1 MTDRFDKEIEKEVE
15 YYRLGDPYPEDL
27 PSWITPWTSIC
38 LAANGDIKTCC
49 QYDGQGEFN
58 IYTKNSTLEQ
68 AHEAYAEL
76 RQQLING
83 EKPDKCRACWKQ
95 ESTTGSSRRMW
106 MLQKI
111 KRKPETYTVDAP
123 FELRHMDLNFGN
135 TCNLKCRMCGSW
147 GSTHWFKEDAR
158 LQARNPLYD
167 RHIGDSQPRT
177 IDVTMWRSMEEKL
190 SNMERIDFKGG
201 EPLMQEGMFEVLQM
215 LVNNGSAPKVEL
227 GYVTNGT
234 KTPERLKELW
244 PHFRRVTLNVSI
256 EATGTLQQYIRGSNV
271 QTIEQ
276 LEQNLHWYDQ
286 FENVKGH
293 FSTAISI
300 YNIFDLQNLAD
311 WIDRVTKD
319 LKQWKHMVA
328 DRTSDSL
335 LEYQRPNEFNLLV
348 TKPAYLDP
356 NNMPPHVKQR
366 VLETWDKGYHSLDFM
381 RENLHKTKYKED
393 QWQLFKNFTR
403 DLDDIRNTN
412 VLDYIP
418 QLEGEF

>member
-1 MTDRFDKEIEKEVE
+1 M
-15 YYRLGDPYPEDL
+15 
-27 PSWITPWTSIC
+27 
-38 LAANGDIKTCC
+38 
-49 QYDGQGEFN
+49 
-58 IYTKNSTLEQ
+58 
-68 AHEAYAEL
+68 
-76 RQQLING
+76 
-83 EKPDKCRACWKQ
+83 
-95 ESTTGSSRRMW
+95 
-106 MLQKI
+106 
-111 KRKPETYTVDAP
+111 
-123 FELRHMDLNFGN
+123 
-135 TCNLKCRMCGSW
+135 
-147 GSTHWFKEDAR
+147 
-158 LQARNPLYD
+158 
-167 RHIGDSQPRT
+167 
-177 IDVTMWRSMEEKL
+177 
-190 SNMERIDFKGG
+190 
-201 EPLMQEGMFEVLQM
+201 
-215 LVNNGSAPKVEL
+215 
-227 GYVTNGT
+227 
-234 KTPERLKELW
+234 
-244 PHFRRVTLNVSI
+244 RV
-256 EATGTLQQYIRGSNV
+256 
-271 QTIEQ
+271 EQ
-276 LEQNLHWYDQ
+276 LRTQLHHNYSHHNCFPPEQNLHWYDQ

-311 WIDRVTKD
+311 WIDHVTKD

-403 DLDDIRNTN
+403 DLDDIRKTN

>member
-1 MTDRFDKEIEKEVE
+1 MTDRFDKEIEKEVAE
-15 YYRLGDPYPEDL
+15 YRLGDPYPTDI
-27 PSWITPWTSIC
+27 PTCIVPWTSIC
-38 LAANGDIKTCC
+38 LAANGDIKACC
-49 QYDGQGEFN
+49 QYDSRGDHN
-58 IYTKNSTLEQ
+58 IYLKDSTLEQ
-68 AHEAYAEL
+68 AWEDYAEL
-76 RQQLING
+76 RQQMINK
-83 EKPDKCRACWKQ
+83 EKPERCISCWKQ
-95 ESTTGSSRRMW
+95 ETTTGSSRRMW

-111 KRKPETYTVDAP
+111 KRKPETYTVNAP

-147 GSTHWFKEDAR
+147 GSTHWLKEDKK
-158 LQARNPLYD
+158 LHEINPKFN
-167 RHIGDSQPRT
+167 RHLNDAAPRS
-177 IDVTMWRSMEEKL
+177 IDPSVYKNMEDKL
-190 SNMERIDFKGG
+190 SQMERIDFKGG
-201 EPLMQEGMFEVLQM
+201 EPLMQEGMYEVLQM
-215 LVNNGSAPKVEL
+215 LVNNGSAPNVEL

-234 KTPERLKELW
+234 KTPDRLKELW
-244 PHFRRVTLNVSI
+244 PHFKKINLNVSI
-256 EATGTLQQYIRGSNV
+256 EATGTLYQYIRGSNV

-311 WIDRVTKD
+311 WIDHVTKD

-335 LEYQRPNEFNLLV
+335 IEYQRPNEFNLLV